1 MPTPHSR
8 THRLSGRIHPF
19 ETNRS
24 PSPLLNDDSA
34 VARTSSRNYI
44 AHPTFAHV
52 TAAELAIDSEV
63 EKGSV
68 AESPALIEPD
78 ALPLGQRA
86 YRTG

>member
-8 THRLSGRIHPF
+8 THRLSGCIHPF

-24 PSPLLNDDSA
+24 PSPLQNDDSA
-34 VARTSSRNYI
+34 VPRTSSRDYI
-44 AHPTFAHV
+44 ANPNFAHV

-63 EKGSV
+63 EKGLV
-68 AESPALIEPD
+68 TESPMLVEPD

-86 YRTG
+86 DRTG